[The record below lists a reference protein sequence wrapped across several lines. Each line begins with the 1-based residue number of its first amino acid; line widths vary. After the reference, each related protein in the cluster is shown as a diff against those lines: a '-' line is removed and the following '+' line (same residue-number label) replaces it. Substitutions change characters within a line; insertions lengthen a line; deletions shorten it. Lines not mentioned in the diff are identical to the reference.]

1 MLQMF
6 GFEFVQN
13 AFLGGTIVA
22 IVAALVGYFVVLRAQ
37 AFAGE
42 ALTDIG
48 FAGATA
54 AALLGIS
61 SLLGM
66 IGLTL
71 LSALGMGA
79 LGDRIRGRD
88 VEIGMVLSFA
98 LGLGVLFLS
107 IYAQSSA
114 LHANAGINILFGS
127 VLSIT
132 RTDVYLALG
141 CSILVLIAL
150 GILFRPLLFASI
162 DPTVAEARGIPV
174 RLLSTLFLLLVAVTV
189 AESVL
194 VVGVLLV
201 TALLI
206 APAAAA
212 VNVTH
217 RPRTTLILAV
227 LLSLG
232 ITWGGLILAFIGTIR
247 HLPAGF
253 YIATL
258 ATLCYLV
265 SVVVGRRLSPHRLRE
280 EPEPCQGCQEK
291 GIPTIKLAEPI
302 QR

>member
-1 MLQMF
+1 MLQIL

-66 IGLTL
+66 LGLTL

-79 LGDRIRGRD
+79 LGNRIRGRD
-88 VEIGMVLSFA
+88 IEIGMVLSFA

-107 IYAQSSA
+107 IYTQNSA
-114 LHANAGINILFGS
+114 SHSNAGINILFGS

-141 CSILVLIAL
+141 GSTLVLIAL
-150 GILFRPLLFASI
+150 SILFRPLLFASI
-162 DPTVAEARGIPV
+162 DPTVAEARGVPV

-194 VVGVLLV
+194 IVGVLLV

-212 VNVTH
+212 VNMTH

-232 ITWGGLILAFIGTIR
+232 ITWGGLILAFVGTIR
-247 HLPAGF
+247 QLPVGF

-258 ATLCYLV
+258 ATICYLV
-265 SVVVGRRLSPHRLRE
+265 SIVVGRRLSPHRLRK
-280 EPEPCQGCQEK
+280 EPESCQGCQEK
-291 GIPTIKLAEPI
+291 GIPTVKLVEPVG
-302 QR
+302 R